1 MKWYTMYN
9 DTADKWAVVL
19 YSSHFKTI
27 CYQTL

>member
-1 MKWYTMYN
+1 MYN
-9 DTADKWAVVL
+9 ETADKWAVIL

>member
-1 MKWYTMYN
+1 MYN
-9 DTADKWAVVL
+9 DTADKWAVIL

>member
-1 MKWYTMYN
+1 MYN